1 VTTHCTPGQLNFAAH
16 SRKTARPRDRKYRSV
31 WWTVSPPTKIA
42 DQNGG
47 YLKSSADNAW

>member
-1 VTTHCTPGQLNFAAH
+1 MTHQIDLFCMPQPADAGCLE
-16 SRKTARPRDRKYRSV
+16 
-31 WWTVSPPTKIA
+31 A